1 MKKIVTWI
9 FAFAFTAPAAMADT
23 PAISRA
29 IPSSVASVDNSAT
42 RDNPAGAVARTTVRR
57 DTVQNSSAGTTTASS
72 EKGAT
77 AARATRTADTA
88 TRAVTPSR
96 GASAR
101 IAAGDTAPSAR
112 DNLNA
117 AVNTVGRNAR
127 VTAASVNSDPAVRR
141 AGVTLRPS
149 TAEVGGRAKI
159 AGTNI
164 QTGSNI
170 GESVRA
176 LQSRAASS
184 TTTATQRETIAEAKE
199 RLEQTADLNKSC
211 QEQYNDCMDQFCAV
225 IDSNQ
230 KRCSCSANL
239 SRYTKVETAVKDA
252 NTQLNE
258 VAQRIRY
265 VGLSAD
271 EIRAI
276 MSATEAEEALSGAR
290 DTTETRNMLADI
302 EDLIK
307 NPSSSTSVAGNDS
320 FSTLDLNLDFSD
332 TSDLFNLD
340 FLNNN
345 SSSMSNLRGT
355 DLYNAAKKRCN
366 SILSQCKEAGATQ
379 QQLTANYDLAIDK
392 DCIAYEQG
400 LTKMNETLV
409 SNVRSANLMLQKARL
424 AVLQNKNQY
433 DAKGCIAAL
442 DTCMTDEMVCG
453 ENYEKCLDPT
463 KRYIDENG
471 KVVIGQDITYIRDF
485 MESYDNSVINTEFL
499 RNAAAT
505 GKVVGI
511 EACKQNI
518 SGQSGTNGAPNGD
531 GWCAVKYLLQKIGTG
546 VRVTEGLCRPVL
558 DKCQRYTYD
567 SNNNY
572 QPYND
577 IVLNYIQRAMVNIKS
592 GQEKVIADYAS
603 NCMVD
608 VATCYNQQVTQVN
621 AWTSSA
627 SVSSIRNVMR
637 GACRNVVLTCG
648 YAIFDDCENA
658 CEYFQDSDRKTQC
671 MESCP
676 KGDAPNEG
684 DIIDAVSDMFYNS
697 MLCPDNSTYS
707 TTPKL
712 SAADKDQYV
721 NDLCKCNTGYEP
733 WSSQCVLLCPD
744 KSERNSYGS
753 CVCETGYTMKNG
765 VCVTSE

>member
-42 RDNPAGAVARTTVRR
+42 RDNPAGTVARTTVRR

-77 AARATRTADTA
+77 AARATRTTDTA

-239 SRYTKVETAVKDA
+239 SRYTKVEAAVKDA

-518 SGQSGTNGAPNGD
+518 SGKSGENGAPNGD

-546 VRVTEGLCRPVL
+546 VRSTEGLCRPVL

-592 GQEKVIADYAS
+592 GQEKTIADYAS

-648 YAIFDDCENA
+648 YAIFDDCTG
-658 CEYFQDSDRKTQC
+658 D
-671 MESCP
+671 SCP
-676 KGDAPNEG
+676 SKNDEGQYAP
-684 DIIDAVSDMFYNS
+684 DSVIDKVSDMFYNS

-707 TTPKL
+707 TTSKS
-712 SAADKDQYV
+712 SATDDAKKRYV
-721 NDLCKCNTGYEP
+721 NDLCVCNDKYEP

-744 KSERNSYGS
+744 NSQRNSYGS
-753 CVCETGYTMKNG
+753 CVCDAGFTMKNS
-765 VCVTSE
+765 VCIQNATSE

>member
-9 FAFAFTAPAAMADT
+9 FACACALPAAMADT

-29 IPSSVASVDNSAT
+29 IPSSAASVDNSAT
-42 RDNPAGAVARTTVRR
+42 RDNPGATVARTTVHR
-57 DTVQNSSAGTTTASS
+57 DTVQNSSAGTITASS
-72 EKGAT
+72 EKGTT

-96 GASAR
+96 GAAVR

-184 TTTATQRETIAEAKE
+184 TTTVTQRETITEAKE

-307 NPSSSTSVAGNDS
+307 NPSSSTAVASNDS
-320 FSTLDLNLDFSD
+320 FSTLDLNLDFSGS
-332 TSDLFNLD
+332 SDLFNLD

-345 SSSMSNLRGT
+345 SSNVSNLRGT

-471 KVVIGQDITYIRDF
+471 KVVIGQDITFIRDF
-485 MESYDNSVINTEFL
+485 MKSYDNSAINTEFL
-499 RNAAAT
+499 RNAAASS
-505 GKVVGI
+505 KVVGI

-577 IVLNYIQRAMVNIKS
+577 IVLNYIQRAMVNIKA
-592 GQEKVIADYAS
+592 GQEKVIADYAA

-627 SVSSIRNVMR
+627 SVGSIRNVMR

-648 YAIFDDCENA
+648 YAIFDDC
-658 CEYFQDSDRKTQC
+658 TGG
-671 MESCP
+671 SCP
-676 KGDAPNEG
+676 NSASQD
-684 DIIDAVSDMFYNS
+684 DIIDKVSDMFYNS
-697 MLCPDNSTYS
+697 MLCPDNSTYN
-707 TTPKL
+707 TTPKA
-712 SAADKDQYV
+712 SAGAEAGKYV

>member
-72 EKGAT
+72 EKGAV
-77 AARATRTADTA
+77 AVRATRTTDTA
-88 TRAVTPSR
+88 SRAVTPSR

-101 IAAGDTAPSAR
+101 IAAVDTAPSAR

-239 SRYTKVETAVKDA
+239 SRYTKVETAVKNA

-511 EACKQNI
+511 EACKKDI
-518 SGQSGTNGAPNGD
+518 SGTSGENGAANGD

-567 SNNNY
+567 GNNNY

-592 GQEKVIADYAS
+592 GQEKVIADYAA

-627 SVSSIRNVMR
+627 SVGSIRNVMR

-676 KGDAPNEG
+676 KGDAPKEG

-707 TTPKL
+707 TTPKA
-712 SAADKDQYV
+712 SAQNKDQYV
-721 NDLCKCNTGYEP
+721 NDLCVCNTGYEP
-733 WSSQCVLLCPD
+733 HSSQCLSLCPAN
-744 KSERNSYGS
+744 SERNTYGS
-753 CVCETGYTMKNG
+753 CVCDTGYTMKNG